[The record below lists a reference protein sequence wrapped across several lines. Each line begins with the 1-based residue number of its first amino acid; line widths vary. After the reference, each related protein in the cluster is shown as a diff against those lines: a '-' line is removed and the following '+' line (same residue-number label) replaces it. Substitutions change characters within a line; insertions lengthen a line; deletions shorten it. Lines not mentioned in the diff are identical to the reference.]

1 MPRSLTLFDLQP
13 GKTVLDRFE
22 IKRAHRHGGMAA
34 VFEVSDGGAPRELQV
49 FPAAMFEGA
58 PQSTTFATR
67 MQSWTKVDSPHVL
80 KVREAQCLPD
90 GTVLLVT
97 DFPKGVCL
105 RDWLND
111 EQRMEPARV
120 RALGLELLDGLSTI
134 HAAGAVHGDVKPNT
148 IFVGKAGES
157 QLVDGGITSG
167 LWESKHLGD
176 KTALIGTPFYA
187 PVEQF
192 GGESPD
198 VRSDVYNVATV
209 LYELCT
215 GVVPWPGKSF
225 LEVFQSKLQ
234 SRPPRMA
241 ERAPGCSVP
250 KELEEAIVG
259 GLIAEARDRYASAEK
274 FAQQLEAVRC

>member
-1 MPRSLTLFDLQP
+1 MSTSLTLFDLQP

-22 IKRAHRHGGMAA
+22 VVNAHRHGGMSA
-34 VFEVSDGGAPRELQV
+34 VFEVLDGGERRELQV

-58 PQSTTFATR
+58 DQAQDFAKGMEAWR
-67 MQSWTKVDSPHVL
+67 AIENPHVL
-80 KVREAQCLPD
+80 QVRESWCLGD
-90 GTVLLVT
+90 GTALLLS
-97 DFPKGVCL
+97 DYPAGRSL
-105 RDWLND
+105 REWLKD
-111 EQRMEPARV
+111 DGRMDPVRV
-120 RALGLELLDGLSTI
+120 QAIGLQLLDGLQAI

-148 IFVGKAGES
+148 VFVDEDGSAL
-157 QLVDGGITSG
+157 LVDGGITSG
-167 LWESKHLGD
+167 LWDAKHLGD

-241 ERAPGCSVP
+241 ERAAGCEVCA
-250 KELEEAIVG
+250 ELEEAIVG
-259 GLIAEARDRYASAEK
+259 GLIAEVRDRYQTATAFAERLASAE
-274 FAQQLEAVRC
+274 V

>member
-1 MPRSLTLFDLQP
+1 MSPSLTLFDLQP

-22 IKRAHRHGGMAA
+22 ITRAHRHGGMAA
-34 VFEVSDGGAPRELQV
+34 VFEATDAGERCELQV
-49 FPAAMFEGA
+49 FPAAMFEGLE
-58 PQSTTFATR
+58 QSETFTAR
-67 MQSWTKVDSPHVL
+67 MQSWQAIDNAHVL
-80 KVREAQCLPD
+80 AVREAQCLTD

-97 DFPKGVCL
+97 DFPNGRNL
-105 RDWLND
+105 REVLN
-111 EQRMEPARV
+111 EKRRMEPSRV
-120 RALGLELLDGLSTI
+120 RDLGLELLDGLVAI
-134 HAAGAVHGDVKPNT
+134 HAAGSVHGDVKPNT
-148 IFVGKAGES
+148 IFVGKPGES

-198 VRSDVYNVATV
+198 VRSDVYNLATV
-209 LYELCT
+209 LFELCT

-241 ERAPGCSVP
+241 DRAPGVSIP
-250 KELEEAIVG
+250 DELESAIVG
-259 GLIAEARDRYASAEK
+259 GLIAEARERYQSAEA
-274 FAQQLEAVRC
+274 FAQRLEAVDC

>member
-1 MPRSLTLFDLQP
+1 MSRSLTLFDLQP

-22 IKRAHRHGGMAA
+22 IKSAHRHGGMAA
-34 VFEVSDGGAPRELQV
+34 VFEVTDGKQLRELQV
-49 FPAAMFEGA
+49 FPAAMFEGLD
-58 PQSTTFATR
+58 QSTTFAER
-67 MQSWTKVDSPHVL
+67 MQSLTVVDNVHVL
-80 KVREAQCLPD
+80 KVREATCMAD

-97 DFPKGVCL
+97 DFPGGVIL

-111 EQRMEPARV
+111 YERMEPAMV
-120 RALGLELLDGLSTI
+120 QKLGLELLDGLATI
-134 HAAGAVHGDVKPNT
+134 HDAGAVHGDVKPNT
-148 IFVGKAGES
+148 IFYGDPGTS

-198 VRSDVYNVATV
+198 VRSDIYNLATV
-209 LYELCT
+209 LYELCC
-215 GVVPWPGKSF
+215 GVVPWPGNSF

-241 ERAPGCSVP
+241 ERAPGTSVP
-250 KELEEAIVG
+250 KELEDAIEG
-259 GLIAEARDRYASAEK
+259 GLVAEARDRYASAAE
-274 FAQQLEAVRC
+274 FAERLAAVDC

>member
-1 MPRSLTLFDLQP
+1 MSRSLTLFDLQP

-22 IKRAHRHGGMAA
+22 ILRAHRHGGMAA
-34 VFEVSDGGAPRELQV
+34 VFEVEDGGARRELQV
-49 FPAAMFEGA
+49 FPAAMFEGLE
-58 PQSTTFATR
+58 QSTTFADR
-67 MQSWTKVDSPHVL
+67 MQHWTTVDSPHVL

-97 DFPKGVCL
+97 DFPGGTCL
-105 RDWLND
+105 RDWLKE

-120 RALGLELLDGLSTI
+120 RELGLELLDGLATI

-148 IFVGKAGES
+148 VFIGNPGES

-209 LYELCT
+209 LYELCV

-241 ERAPGCSVP
+241 ERVPGVSVP
-250 KELEEAIVG
+250 AALEEAIVG

>member
-1 MPRSLTLFDLQP
+1 
-13 GKTVLDRFE
+13 
-22 IKRAHRHGGMAA
+22 
-34 VFEVSDGGAPRELQV
+34 
-49 FPAAMFEGA
+49 MFESVE
-58 PQSTTFATR
+58 QSSGFAAR
-67 MQSWTKVDSPHVL
+67 MQAWAAIDSPHVL
-80 KVREAQCLPD
+80 KVREGQCLAD

-97 DFPKGVCL
+97 DFPAGTCL
-105 RDWLND
+105 REWLN
-111 EQRMEPARV
+111 EEKRMDPARV
-120 RALGLELLDGLSTI
+120 RGLGLELLDGLRTI
-134 HAAGAVHGDVKPNT
+134 HGAGAVHGDVKPNT
-148 IFVGKAGES
+148 IFIGKPGAS

-241 ERAPGCSVP
+241 ERAPGVSVP
-250 KELEEAIVG
+250 AALEEAIVG

-274 FAQQLEAVRC
+274 FAQQLEAVRL

>member
-1 MPRSLTLFDLQP
+1 MSRSITLFDLQP

-22 IKRAHRHGGMAA
+22 IQRAHRHGGMAA
-34 VFEVSDGGAPRELQV
+34 VFEVTDGGQQRELQV
-49 FPAAMFEGA
+49 FPSAMFESIDQG
-58 PQSTTFATR
+58 TLFAHR
-67 MQSWTKVDSPHVL
+67 MQAWSEVDSPHVL
-80 KVREAQCLPD
+80 KLRESRCLAD
-90 GTVLLVT
+90 GTALIVT
-97 DFPKGVCL
+97 DFPNGVSL
-105 RDWLND
+105 RDWLN
-111 EQRMEPARV
+111 EHRRMEPDRV
-120 RALGLELLDGLSTI
+120 RALGLELLDGLQAI

-148 IFVGKAGES
+148 IFFGKPGES

-241 ERAPGCSVP
+241 ERAPGVEIPS
-250 KELEEAIVG
+250 ELEEAIVG
-259 GLIAEARDRYASAEK
+259 GLIAEARDRYQSAEK
-274 FAQQLEAVRC
+274 FAQRLEAVDC

>member
-1 MPRSLTLFDLQP
+1 MSRSLTLFDLQP

-22 IKRAHRHGGMAA
+22 IKSAHRHGGMAA
-34 VFEVSDGGAPRELQV
+34 VFEVIDGGEVRELQV
-49 FPAAMFEGA
+49 FPAAMFESVE
-58 PQSTTFATR
+58 QSTTFAER
-67 MQSWTKVDSPHVL
+67 MQGWTSVDNAHVL
-80 KVREAQCLPD
+80 KVREAQCMAD

-97 DFPKGVCL
+97 DFPGGVSL
-105 RDWLND
+105 REWLN
-111 EQRMEPARV
+111 ENQRMEPAQV
-120 RALGLELLDGLSTI
+120 RTLGLELLDGLATI

-148 IFVGKAGES
+148 IYVGRSGES

-198 VRSDVYNVATV
+198 VRSDIYNLATV
-209 LYELCT
+209 LYELCC

-234 SRPPRMA
+234 SRPPGMV
-241 ERAPGCSVP
+241 ERAAGTSVP
-250 KELEEAIVG
+250 AELEEAIVG
-259 GLIAEARDRYASAEK
+259 GLIAEARDRYASTAE
-274 FAQQLEAVRC
+274 FAKRLEAVDC